1 MALVVFTDSKGER
14 WRVWN
19 IDPGTLK
26 HSSFLGE
33 EFRTGWLCF
42 ESEISG
48 ERRRLSDVPPDWE
61 TLPPDRLE
69 LLCRAAASVTRR
81 VPDEGA
87 VQPDD
92 GPRE

>member
-26 HSSFLGE
+26 QSSFLGE

-42 ESEISG
+42 ESERSG
-48 ERRRLSDVPPDWE
+48 ERRRLADVPPDWE
-61 TLPPDRLE
+61 RLSPE
-69 LLCRAAASVTRR
+69 RLDLLCRAASGVTRR
-81 VPDEGA
+81 VQDESGA
-87 VQPDD
+87 RVDD
-92 GPRE
+92 GRRP